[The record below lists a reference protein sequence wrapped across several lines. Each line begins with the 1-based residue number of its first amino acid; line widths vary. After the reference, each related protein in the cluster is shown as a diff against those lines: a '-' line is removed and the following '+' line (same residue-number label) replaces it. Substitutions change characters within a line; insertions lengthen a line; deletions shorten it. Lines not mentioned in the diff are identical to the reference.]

1 MTHYGVVLFFRC
13 GRDGGGGCSSLL
25 AASFVPLQLSPYNR
39 KHAAR
44 TSYCHELRLRR
55 SVKTSRLSLR
65 KGWIFRL
72 TIAMS
77 AKREL
82 QPPPPSLVFAPVGKD
97 RISPLYLEKKRC
109 SLFMLYHCIWNGRY
123 FFSTKYCGTVK
134 YRKRAG
140 AGLHLSWPVPVLFR
154 PPLTNLLY
162 SLSE

>member
-1 MTHYGVVLFFRC
+1 MT
-13 GRDGGGGCSSLL
+13 
-25 AASFVPLQLSPYNR
+25 ASFVPLQLSPYNR

-109 SLFMLYHCIWNGRY
+109 FVIYVLSLHLERKVFV
-123 FFSTKYCGTVK
+123 STKYCGTVK

-140 AGLHLSWPVPVLFR
+140 AGLHLSWPVSVLFR

>member
-1 MTHYGVVLFFRC
+1 MALSFFFRC
-13 GRDGGGGCSSLL
+13 GRDGGRGCSSLL

-97 RISPLYLEKKRC
+97 RISPLYLEKKRYFAIY
-109 SLFMLYHCIWNGRY
+109 SLSLHLERKVFV
-123 FFSTKYCGTVK
+123 STKYCGTVQD
-134 YRKRAG
+134 RKRAG

-162 SLSE
+162 SLSK